1 MTDNVHPA
9 FGAILDAFIEN
20 VERKYPTRRRHVE
33 GCSYCEQNKGASMMP
48 SHDASLRCESGKRPH
63 CTCDTCF

>member
-1 MTDNVHPA
+1 MTNNVHPTL
-9 FGAILDAFIEN
+9 GSILDAFNRN
-20 VERKYPTRRRHVE
+20 VDQKHQPRRRRVE